1 MKDDCI
7 FCKLANGVIPTRSIY
22 EDDDFKVIMDADPA
36 TKGHVLILPKEHF
49 NDLLDCSDEVAKK
62 IMPLAKKI
70 AIKQKETL
78 SCDGINIVQNTGQ
91 AAGQTVFHLH
101 VHIIPRYKEKEPI
114 LTWTHE
120 SFTDEEFEQ
129 IKQAISL

>member
-1 MKDDCI
+1 MDDCI
-7 FCKLANGVIPTRSIY
+7 FCKLANGIIPTRSIY
-22 EDDDFKVIMDADPA
+22 EDEDFKVIMDADPA

-49 NDLLDCSDEVAKK
+49 KDLLECDEKIAEK

-70 AIKQKETL
+70 VVKQKEAL
-78 SCDGINIVQNTGQ
+78 KCDGINVVVNCGE

-101 VHIIPRYKEKEPI
+101 VHLIPRYKEKEPI

-120 SFTDEEFEQ
+120 KFSDEEFDE
-129 IKQAISL
+129 IKKAISI